1 MYAVT
6 PRPPNSFE
14 IYLIKVSNNTERT
27 DSGTEFICLH
37 SISKHID
44 ISSHTP
50 HPFEKFW
57 ILICVA
63 NKRALILQEPITMN
77 LYDFSPYTFN
87 DFFPSLMD
95 FLIFPVKFSYI
106 RLNYEIHPSLSLKI
120 IATLYYGNYLTRVMR
135 SAVTVYKYNTRGLST
150 MFYIWHVHLT

>member
-1 MYAVT
+1 MYKQLPLA
-6 PRPPNSFE
+6 PNSFE
-14 IYLIKVSNNTERT
+14 IYLIKMSNNKVQVPNLYVCIPFQNR
-27 DSGTEFICLH
+27 
-37 SISKHID
+37 SIFHLTHHI
-44 ISSHTP
+44 HLK
-50 HPFEKFW
+50 KFW
-57 ILICVA
+57 IRICVA
-63 NKRALILQEPITMN
+63 NKRALILQEPITLN
-77 LYDFSPYTFN
+77 LYDCSPHTFN

-106 RLNYEIHPSLSLKI
+106 RLNYEIHSSLSLKI